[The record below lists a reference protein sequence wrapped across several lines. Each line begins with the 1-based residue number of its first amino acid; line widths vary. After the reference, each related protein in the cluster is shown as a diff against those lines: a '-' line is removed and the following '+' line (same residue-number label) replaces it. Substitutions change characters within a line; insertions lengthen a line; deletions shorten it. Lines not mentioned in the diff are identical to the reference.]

1 MGTASYKEVAVI
13 TSFRR
18 FVRTWVAAVAV
29 GASMLGAVGCTGTS
43 SMLTYATDAREKG
56 LKQYKAHEYE
66 NAAGSFRSATR
77 QDPRDYKSFYF
88 LGECYRALGSNQQAA
103 QAFQSSLEVMELTLE
118 GRQDKPFRAQAI
130 QGLGAALAKGHDR
143 TAEIAMPKPGK
154 RPAEDAWL
162 RATVFRHSGDADA
175 AVEAYTAA
183 ALQAPGDFYIAKDF
197 GLYLEELGQ
206 ARQADIHL
214 RRAYQLNSSDEQVAN
229 ALRRVGTVPGPGLKE
244 KDALARPPV
253 PQGPLP
259 ELKMPKFGGGG
270 RQASA
275 PPAPPAAPENS
286 TVQAPRD

>member
-18 FVRTWVAAVAV
+18 SVRTWVAAVVV
-29 GASMLGAVGCTGTS
+29 GGTALAAVGCTGTS

-88 LGECYRALGSNQQAA
+88 LGECYRAMGSNQQAA
-103 QAFQSSLEVMELTLE
+103 QAFQSSLRVMDLTLE

-130 QGLGAALAKGHDR
+130 QGFGAALAQGHDK
-143 TAEIAMPKPGK
+143 TVEIAMPQPGK

-175 AVEAYTAA
+175 AAEAYTAA
-183 ALQAPGDFYIAKDF
+183 ALQAPNDFYIAKDF

-206 ARQADIHL
+206 TRQADIYL
-214 RRAYQLNSSDEQVAN
+214 RRAYQLNSTDEQVAN
-229 ALRRVGTVPGPGLKE
+229 ALRRTGTVPGPGLKD

-259 ELKMPKFGGGG
+259 ELKMPRIGTG

-275 PPAPPAAPENS
+275 PPAPPAAPVGS